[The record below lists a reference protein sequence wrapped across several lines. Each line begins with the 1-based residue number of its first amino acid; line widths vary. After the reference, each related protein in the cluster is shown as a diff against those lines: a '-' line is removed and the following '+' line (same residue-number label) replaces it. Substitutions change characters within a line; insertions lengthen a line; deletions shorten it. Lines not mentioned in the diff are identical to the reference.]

1 MADDLVLQ
9 ILRGLQADMAEM
21 RRDVAALKQDVAIVK
36 QDVAAL
42 KVNNN
47 ILIQDGRMI
56 RAALSDL
63 GKTRV
68 SAGEIEA
75 MHADINGLM
84 ERVAALESRV
94 D

>member
-1 MADDLVLQ
+1 MADDLMLQ
-9 ILRGLQADMAEM
+9 ILRGLQGDMAEI
-21 RRDVAALKQDVAIVK
+21 RHDVATLKQDLATVK
-36 QDVAAL
+36 QDVATL

-47 ILIQDGRMI
+47 ILVQDGRMI
-56 RAALSDL
+56 RAALADI

-84 ERVAALESRV
+84 ERVAALESRAP
-94 D
+94 